1 MSTAWNQILW
11 GQLGAALDM
20 LENAIV
26 ACPDELWSDLS
37 KKPTWVSN
45 GVVGFWYVAY
55 HTLFYLDLGLS
66 GGVEEGFAPPAPFDL
81 KELDPAGLLP
91 DRPYTK
97 DALRAYVGHCRKKC
111 RATLAAL
118 TEENAKQPCRWGKFD
133 LSFAE
138 LMLYTMRHVQ
148 HHTGQLNLMLR
159 QQTASAPRWVRRA
172 EPALESAAEAGE

>member
-1 MSTAWNQILW
+1 MSVAWNQILW

-20 LENAIV
+20 LENAML
-26 ACPDELWSDLS
+26 ACPDELWSDPS
-37 KKPTWVSN
+37 NKPEWVSK

-55 HTLFYLDLGLS
+55 HTLFFLDLQLS
-66 GGVEEGFAPPAPFDL
+66 GGVVEGFAPPAPFDL

-97 DALRAYVGHCRKKC
+97 DDLRAYVDHCRKKC
-111 RATLAAL
+111 RDTLAAM
-118 TEENAKQPCRWGKFD
+118 TDEKANRPCRWFTFD

-138 LMLYTMRHVQ
+138 LMVHGMRHVQ

-159 QQTASAPRWVRRA
+159 QHVNSAPRWVRRA